1 MIEIT
6 YVGEEHLQDTI
17 TLQHYKFTIRDHNDA
32 NEQQNRLISNIE

>member
-17 TLQHYKFTIRDHNDA
+17 TLQHYKFTIRDHN
-32 NEQQNRLISNIE
+32 EQQNRLISNIE